1 MKKILL
7 SVVCLV
13 VLGIQS
19 VQAQV
24 AIAALHHNDSVKI
37 YSSNAIQ
44 SAVDDAVAGDT
55 IYLSEG
61 IFAGFTVR
69 KPIAIIGAGQTTIIS
84 TWISLGDYDTTI
96 ESGLLLSGLNI
107 IQSVGFYG
115 VINGA
120 RIMQCKINDT
130 CGFDSSSNT
139 SIDNI
144 DIIMSQIGTLAP
156 NEYVKGLTVVA
167 SKIAYISSGG
177 ADEGSVTILNCNIA
191 EDSSYNTN
199 FVNCIIPNLGAS
211 VYTNC
216 LYINSSSG
224 SVIHDCYQNDFTLDD
239 DLNCSLTDEQLKTA
253 GFLGPNG
260 TWVGITGGEV
270 KFSLVTPVAQ
280 VVDHSLEVDQVER
293 KLKVTLKLGNK

>member
-1 MKKILL
+1 M
-7 SVVCLV
+7 
-13 VLGIQS
+13 
-19 VQAQV
+19 
-24 AIAALHHNDSVKI
+24 
-37 YSSNAIQ
+37 
-44 SAVDDAVAGDT
+44 
-55 IYLSEG
+55 
-61 IFAGFTVR
+61 
-69 KPIAIIGAGQTTIIS
+69 
-84 TWISLGDYDTTI
+84 
-96 ESGLLLSGLNI
+96 
-107 IQSVGFYG
+107 
-115 VINGA
+115 
-120 RIMQCKINDT
+120 
-130 CGFDSSSNT
+130 
-139 SIDNI
+139 
-144 DIIMSQIGTLAP
+144 
-156 NEYVKGLTVVA
+156 
-167 SKIAYISSGG
+167 SSGG

-191 EDSSYNTN
+191 EDNSNKIN
-199 FVNCIIPNLGAS
+199 FVNCIIPNLGSS